1 MVERKNVWEKWC
13 VSVEDWWNGEA
24 IHRSMLKFYDS
35 QSTWE
40 HFAIPK
46 VDSWKEKERKKSS
59 TTWKNSRRKVSE
71 KKVGNRKKKKRRK
84 KIESWV
90 KAKKKVKEKKVG
102 VRRKSAKMPSSPVTQ
117 HHDHIDESDND
128 DFSNANENS
137 NLSEINPHVLSTPA
151 TLLRQAA
158 AQMSAA
164 TTNFNQNS
172 SSSSSSS
179 YVNNAN
185 SAGSNSHG
193 IANTNQT
200 SSRDSSASRKFR
212 HQNFSKN
219 IYIGTKNAERWDN
232 LRNLFQFKNDVEF
245 VSFLLTVAENEARRK
260 ENGWVK

>member
-1 MVERKNVWEKWC
+1 
-13 VSVEDWWNGEA
+13 
-24 IHRSMLKFYDS
+24 
-35 QSTWE
+35 
-40 HFAIPK
+40 
-46 VDSWKEKERKKSS
+46 
-59 TTWKNSRRKVSE
+59 
-71 KKVGNRKKKKRRK
+71 
-84 KIESWV
+84 
-90 KAKKKVKEKKVG
+90 
-102 VRRKSAKMPSSPVTQ
+102 MPSSPATQ
-117 HHDHIDESDND
+117 HIDESDND

-179 YVNNAN
+179 YLNNAGN
-185 SAGSNSHG
+185 NSHNS
-193 IANTNQT
+193 IAANNTNQT

-260 ENGWVK
+260 ENG

>member
-1 MVERKNVWEKWC
+1 
-13 VSVEDWWNGEA
+13 
-24 IHRSMLKFYDS
+24 
-35 QSTWE
+35 
-40 HFAIPK
+40 
-46 VDSWKEKERKKSS
+46 
-59 TTWKNSRRKVSE
+59 
-71 KKVGNRKKKKRRK
+71 
-84 KIESWV
+84 
-90 KAKKKVKEKKVG
+90 
-102 VRRKSAKMPSSPVTQ
+102 MPSSPATQ
-117 HHDHIDESDND
+117 HHDNIDESDND

-158 AQMSAA
+158 SQMSAA

-185 SAGSNSHG
+185 NSGNNPHISNNTSQNSNS
-193 IANTNQT
+193 
-200 SSRDSSASRKFR
+200 SSSRKFR

-260 ENGWVK
+260 ENG